1 MSPTENIVN
10 GFVERLK
17 ERFKKELAVE
27 LFPENPKAYRLN
39 HPVGAILVA
48 YGRSK
53 FGNQE
58 VTDAVL
64 QERSLVIPLTLVFR
78 QLHGKTGVIRYLDD
92 IRLCLTGWVPPHCD
106 NACRPLEERWIGQVE
121 GVWQYAQEF
130 ATRTTQIQDWQRTEE
145 VLLDSFPQTVPV
157 EALP

>member
-1 MSPTENIVN
+1 MSQTEDIVN

-27 LFPENPKAYRLN
+27 LFPETPKSYRLN
-39 HPVGAILVA
+39 HQVGAILVA

-64 QERSLVIPLTLVFR
+64 QERNLVIPLTLVFR
-78 QLHGKTGVIRYLDD
+78 QLHGKNGVIPYLDA

-130 ATRTTQIQDWQRTEE
+130 ATRTTQLQDWRPAEE
-145 VLLDSFPQTVPV
+145 VVLDSFPLNVPI
-157 EALP
+157 EAIP